1 MTNLNNILQVS
12 GELKDISNL
21 KVTRNISNMPNTS
34 EKKENTQRN
43 SIYLIKRVGDILS
56 ENKITEL
63 KINNS
68 HSSGKNKKNLSH
80 INNKKSKSNR
90 NILKFIVDP
99 GEIKTDNILNRNSDN
114 KNSENK
120 KIIFN
125 PNESIDLNSLIKEY
139 KKENEIILDK
149 ENFIDKKIT
158 ENIISINLDYLKSKS
173 EKKMESPMSETNTN
187 FINLSDK
194 ENINNDNKENKCLNE
209 EFNQN
214 KNFTNISLDKITFS
228 SSQTEVKEYSDLIL
242 YNIKNIKN
250 VVELINELINFK
262 DSYQIENIK
271 KIFFGKQNIIN
282 DYNNKI
288 MCDPNFFKN
297 GFLFQN
303 YLNNGIILDLI
314 NNFPKKGYTL
324 LFSFKWEP
332 LSENAINK
340 KCDVFYFVEI
350 KENYNNFNKNYFN
363 GSSIKNNLEENRYS
377 QDKKNI
383 KIGFFILNRKIYIV
397 DSNGSHDTNLEVIP
411 GMSYVVLFSQ
421 NESSGFIKKK
431 SKVKIFLIFL

>member
-1 MTNLNNILQVS
+1 
-12 GELKDISNL
+12 
-21 KVTRNISNMPNTS
+21 
-34 EKKENTQRN
+34 
-43 SIYLIKRVGDILS
+43 
-56 ENKITEL
+56 
-63 KINNS
+63 
-68 HSSGKNKKNLSH
+68 
-80 INNKKSKSNR
+80 
-90 NILKFIVDP
+90 
-99 GEIKTDNILNRNSDN
+99 
-114 KNSENK
+114 
-120 KIIFN
+120 
-125 PNESIDLNSLIKEY
+125 
-139 KKENEIILDK
+139 
-149 ENFIDKKIT
+149 
-158 ENIISINLDYLKSKS
+158 
-173 EKKMESPMSETNTN
+173 MSETNTN